1 MAHGQYMK
9 HFVLERIN
17 VMNIKELE
25 VNIANNDQQ
34 LKDAYKVRKTVFV
47 DEQKVPMEEEI
58 DHLESEATH
67 FVLYQE
73 GTPIGAGRLRL
84 VDGYGKVERI
94 CVLKESRVS
103 GAGKALMESIESFA
117 KKQGIQQLKLN
128 AQTHAIPFYSKLGYE
143 IVSDE
148 FYEAGI
154 LHQSMLKTI

>member
-1 MAHGQYMK
+1 
-9 HFVLERIN
+9 
-17 VMNIKELE
+17 MNIKQLE
-25 VNIANNDQQ
+25 INIVNNDQQ
-34 LKDAYKVRKTVFV
+34 LKDAYKIRKTVFV
-47 DEQKVPMEEEI
+47 DEQNVPMEEEI
-58 DHLESEATH
+58 DHLEKESTH
-67 FVLYQE
+67 FVLYHE

-84 VDGYGKVERI
+84 LDGYGKVERI

-103 GAGKALMESIESFA
+103 GAGRSLMEGIESYA

-154 LHQSMLKTI
+154 LHQSMSKII